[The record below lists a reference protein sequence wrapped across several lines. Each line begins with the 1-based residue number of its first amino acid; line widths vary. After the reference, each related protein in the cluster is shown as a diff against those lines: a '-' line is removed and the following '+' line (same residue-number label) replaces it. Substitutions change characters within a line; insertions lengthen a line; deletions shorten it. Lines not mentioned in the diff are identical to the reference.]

1 MRRFPLA
8 LTVALFCLS
17 PLACSDDDDPTGLP
31 TGDPDLAAM
40 VGCVEEG
47 ITHLGFAVQ
56 TGIALFHELDP
67 GERVAYTPP
76 PDFRYVEDT
85 GEFYNRAVLGGVQTD
100 IDGVVEPLAVVED
113 GLQQNDVFRLTWWM
127 TPEGSLDNVGAGA
140 FSVNHLGLTSP
151 PDQTEAMRVTMI
163 SEIWVDTGAT
173 CHTDVTSFGISVR
186 HLENDNEV
194 SAGLV
199 EIRTVS
205 DTHLL
210 TGILTIDAQADT
222 GTISATFKGD
232 TYVCTVDLDTYDVS
246 CSPG

>member
-8 LTVALFCLS
+8 LTVAVLCLS

-31 TGDPDLAAM
+31 TGDPDLVAM

-47 ITHLGFAVQ
+47 ITHLGLVVQ

-67 GERVAYTPP
+67 GERVPYMPP
-76 PDFRYVEDT
+76 PDFVYEEDT
-85 GEFYNRAVLGGVQTD
+85 GEFRNRGLLGGVQTD
-100 IDGVVEPLAVVED
+100 VEGVVEPLAVVAD
-113 GLQQNDVFRLTWWM
+113 GLHQNDVFRLTWWL
-127 TPEGSLDNVGAGA
+127 TPVGGLDMVGSGA
-140 FSVNHLGLTSP
+140 FSVNHLGLTNP
-151 PDQTEAMRVTMI
+151 PDQTEAMRVTMF

-173 CHTDVTSFGISVR
+173 CHTDVTSFGMSVR
-186 HLENDNEV
+186 HLDNDNEV
-194 SAGLV
+194 TSGIV

-205 DTHLL
+205 DTHIL
-210 TGILTIDAQADT
+210 TGLLTIDAQSDT

-232 TYVCTVDLDTYDVS
+232 SYLCTVDLDTYDVS